1 MEEPVI
7 VAAAGY
13 AGTSTATGIGAF
25 QSEALESRMDH
36 DWIRPEG
43 FTWQECRRCGLMK
56 GTPAEN
62 ERHPCDPAKR
72 PRVFATLQPVLAEQ
86 PPKGGKP

>member
-1 MEEPVI
+1 MD
-7 VAAAGY
+7 
-13 AGTSTATGIGAF
+13 GTTVMT
-25 QSEALESRMDH
+25 DH

-62 ERHPCDPAKR
+62 ERHPCDPARR
-72 PRVFATLQPVLAEQ
+72 PRVFATLQPELVKQ
-86 PPKGGKP
+86 PPKGVLPR